1 MNNRSYDLKSSLKDS
16 KVVFEQWYEYFDM
29 NYTSLRPTLLEY
41 IKQISLQHNFIC
53 WNCTG
58 KKYTCEE
65 LVKGHWTFFISLYEY
80 NLTVFRSFSNQYYK
94 QAGLQCTLIKGVRSV
109 EYDDNNVVFLNFQ
122 PWASLWN
129 QAKWCLC

>member
-1 MNNRSYDLKSSLKDS
+1 MIFERFKSCIWT
-16 KVVFEQWYEYFDM
+16 VMWIFQYELYWPKA
-29 NYTSLRPTLLEY
+29 NSPWVHIY
-41 IKQISLQHNFIC
+41 QISLQHNFIC

-94 QAGLQCTLIKGVRSV
+94 QAGLQCILIKGVKSV
-109 EYDDNNVVFLNFQ
+109 KCDINDAVFLNFQ

>member
-1 MNNRSYDLKSSLKDS
+1 MIFEGFKSCIWT
-16 KVVFEQWYEYFDM
+16 VMWIIQYELY
-29 NYTSLRPTLLEY
+29 RPKANSPWVHIY
-41 IKQISLQHNFIC
+41 QISLQQNFIC

-58 KKYTCEE
+58 KKYTCKE